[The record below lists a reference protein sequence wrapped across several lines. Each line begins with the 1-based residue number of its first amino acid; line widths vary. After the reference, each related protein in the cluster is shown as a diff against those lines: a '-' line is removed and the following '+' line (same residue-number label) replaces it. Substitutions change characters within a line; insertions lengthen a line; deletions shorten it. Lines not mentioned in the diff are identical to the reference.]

1 MTPPEPEPSN
11 GIPPHKHFLHLHGH
25 RPKERPS
32 GSSRFSHFDITHDE
46 FNTRAFVDHDGRI
59 HIDFKKLKEGP
70 LSMFLSGTDKS
81 FPADGH
87 VIVDE
92 DEEVHAPPRL
102 NIVVMVIGSRGDV
115 QPFVAV
121 AKVLAE
127 QGGHRVRLATHPAF
141 KDFVEENGVEFFDVG
156 GDPAELM
163 AFMVK
168 NPVSCTLRWDSEFVL
183 MMTGIGTVARDHQG
197 WRTPPPPRTDVRHVP
212 RLLARVYRA
221 QRRCIAAETAQPFHP
236 RKLVRDLHIR
246 LGE

>member
-1 MTPPEPEPSN
+1 MTSPKSKPDN
-11 GIPPHKHFLHLHGH
+11 VAPHKHLLHLHGH
-25 RPKERPS
+25 RQKQRPS
-32 GSSRFSHFDITHDE
+32 ASRRFSQFDITHDE

-70 LSMFLSGTDKS
+70 LSMFLSGENRS
-81 FPADGH
+81 FPVDGS
-87 VIVDE
+87 VVVE
-92 DEEVHAPPRL
+92 EEEEEVPAPPRL

-168 NPVSCTLRWDSEFVL
+168 NPVSYSIRGGNGRRTSE
-183 MMTGIGTVARDHQG
+183 
-197 WRTPPPPRTDVRHVP
+197 
-212 RLLARVYRA
+212 
-221 QRRCIAAETAQPFHP
+221 C
-236 RKLVRDLHIR
+236 
-246 LGE
+246 